1 MARRKYP
8 KGQLNKGKNQVFKAL
23 HNLMEDLGEKYSV
36 RVGIIGKK
44 AYEKHEHTDLTYA
57 QLGAIHEFGA
67 TINMM
72 HPGGTPYKILD
83 NGKAQ
88 FVSKKNGTGLPV
100 TKAHEIQITIP
111 ARSFLRFLIKKDGQN
126 LLTARIKKQCKA
138 EGISLES
145 MPPNKVMNAI
155 ANITGAVGLRTV
167 QDAFIVGGYPK
178 NWTPI
183 TEFTKEHR
191 QGDKSS
197 PPLTDT
203 GALMNSITFEVKKH
217 G

>member
-23 HNLMEDLGEKYSV
+23 HDLMEDLGEKYSV

-44 AYEKHEHTDLTYA
+44 AYEKHKHTDLTYA

-67 TINMM
+67 TINVTDKMRAYF
-72 HPGGTPYKILD
+72 HSQGVYL
-83 NGKAQ
+83 KADTQ
-88 FVSKKNGTGLPV
+88 
-100 TKAHEIQITIP
+100 QITIP

-126 LLTARIKKQCKA
+126 LLTAQIKKQCQA
-138 EGISLES
+138 EGVSLES
-145 MPPNKVMNAI
+145 MPPDKVMHAI
-155 ANITGAVGLRTV
+155 ANITGSIGLQTV
-167 QDAFIVGGYPK
+167 QEAFIIGGYPK
-178 NWTPI
+178 SWTPI

-191 QGDKSS
+191 KDDKSS

-203 GALMNSITFEVKKH
+203 GALMRSISFEVKKH